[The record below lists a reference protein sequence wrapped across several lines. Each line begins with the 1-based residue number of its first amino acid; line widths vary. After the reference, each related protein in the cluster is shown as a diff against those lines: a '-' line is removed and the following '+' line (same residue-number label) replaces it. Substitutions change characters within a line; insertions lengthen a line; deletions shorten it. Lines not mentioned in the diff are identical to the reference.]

1 MSEVNHETTQDTSH
15 EHAHEDVKK
24 EKVTTEEFKVNGEA
38 IVGKVKEII
47 REGNIRR
54 ITIKNEE
61 GKTLLE
67 IPLTLGVV
75 GGLLMPT
82 LAAIGAIGALI
93 ANLSIR
99 VERVEKHEVAE
110 EEKATPEIVN
120 V

>member
-1 MSEVNHETTQDTSH
+1 MSKNPNESHQENETVNSEN
-15 EHAHEDVKK
+15 
-24 EKVTTEEFKVNGEA
+24 VTTEEFKVNGEA
-38 IVGKVKEII
+38 IVGKIKEII

-54 ITIKNEE
+54 ITIKNDE

-75 GGLLMPT
+75 GGLLLPT

-99 VERVEKHEVAE
+99 VERVEKPVSEEAKEDEVL
-110 EEKATPEIVN
+110 EITN
-120 V
+120 A